1 MFTSAKYSGLALR
14 IGIAAVFL
22 WFGIDKFLH
31 PSYWVNAYV
40 GGSLVSVIK
49 IIHISSIQLIY
60 LTGIFELLVGL
71 SLVTGVFTKFFS
83 TLGVAFLI
91 SIMFFI
97 GLNEVTI
104 RDIGLIGGLVALV
117 LWPDNRSRF

>member
-31 PSYWVNAYV
+31 PAYWVNAYV
-40 GGSLVSVIK
+40 GTRLIS
-49 IIHISSIQLIY
+49 IINIVHLSASQLIY
-60 LTGIFELLVGL
+60 LTGVFELLVGL
-71 SLVTGVFTKFFS
+71 SLITGVFTKFFS
-83 TLGVAFLI
+83 TLGIVFLI

-97 GLNEVTI
+97 GLNEVTT
-104 RDIGLIGGLVALV
+104 RDLALIGGFLALI

>member
-1 MFTSAKYSGLALR
+1 MFTSAKYSSLALR

-40 GGSLVSVIK
+40 GGSLVSVIR
-49 IIHISSIQLIY
+49 IIHISPVQLIY

-71 SLVTGVFTKFFS
+71 SLITGVFTKFFS
-83 TLGVAFLI
+83 TLGVVFLI

-97 GLNEVTI
+97 GLNEVTT